1 MFSLSGAG
9 LYTHDLGRMGHMSF
23 CSLLSSFLRHLY
35 TREIKTLYKKF
46 KLASKALRTTSP
58 KNLSCDTTGFFF
70 TTFAENNWNFQIE
83 TKIGNQLKRKKGHVI
98 PKPVDSNS

>member
-23 CSLLSSFLRHLY
+23 CCLLSSFLRHLY

-46 KLASKALRTTSP
+46 NLASKALQTTSP
-58 KNLSCDTTGFFF
+58 RNLSCETTGFLF

-83 TKIGNQLKRKKGHVI
+83 TKIENQLKRKKGHVI

>member
-35 TREIKTLYKKF
+35 TREIKTLYKSSNWRQ
-46 KLASKALRTTSP
+46 KLFERPAL
-58 KNLSCDTTGFFF
+58 NLSCDTTGFLF

>member
-9 LYTHDLGRMGHMSF
+9 LYTHDLGRMGHISF

-35 TREIKTLYKKF
+35 TREIKTPYKKF

-58 KNLSCDTTGFFF
+58 KNLSCD
-70 TTFAENNWNFQIE
+70 
-83 TKIGNQLKRKKGHVI
+83 
-98 PKPVDSNS
+98 KPVFFSRHSLRTIGTFKSKQR